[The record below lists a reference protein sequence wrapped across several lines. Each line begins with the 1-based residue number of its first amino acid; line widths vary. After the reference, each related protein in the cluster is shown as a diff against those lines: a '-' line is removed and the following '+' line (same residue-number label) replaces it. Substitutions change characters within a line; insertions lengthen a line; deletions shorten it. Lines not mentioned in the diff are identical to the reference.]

1 MISSDDDN
9 FDPYEFQQSQQVSQ
23 QRETRKPAARGTQ
36 VQTEQNV
43 DIKNGF
49 ATTKDGFYLK
59 ESDDEEDAPRVALTR
74 KQKKKLKHL
83 RRGHAD
89 DSDDST
95 EDVLEDVVSGGNV
108 RRPGYLPGTANA
120 VGPRTGAK
128 NETKGANLCKV
139 DNSMGLSGTVNNALK
154 KTEAHLDEDRLR
166 NKDKSDRATVENC
179 LDPRTMLQIEKMI
192 NNEKLTAMYGCIST
206 GKEANVYRAEG
217 SMDLIERE
225 MFKPDEEGKLPVKEY
240 AVKIFKT
247 SILIFKDRERYVD
260 GEFRFRNGH
269 CKGNPRKMVKL
280 WAEKEVRNLK
290 RIGYTN
296 GLIKV
301 PVPYVLNNNIIV
313 MEFIGENSKAA
324 PRLRD
329 AMLEDWNSAY
339 LQTIMIVR
347 RLYQRCR
354 LIHADLSEYNLL
366 YHKEEVWVIDVSQT
380 VENDHPMALD
390 FLRRDISIVQE
401 FFARKLQRVL
411 TTQDTFAFVTDLTI
425 ENDDEEAVFATLV
438 QALYLKTT
446 EQLEIERQQDD
457 IFKQIYIPRTL
468 QELSLDDIDKLKRNN
483 QEAMFN
489 KLTGVNTGTKTISN
503 VTEDADD
510 VDAEQEG
517 EAADKDQIKTEDASG
532 LEEIKEEAPAD
543 KVEKGEGEGEGE
555 GDGDGDYD
563 DEDEEE

>member
-1 MISSDDDN
+1 
-9 FDPYEFQQSQQVSQ
+9 
-23 QRETRKPAARGTQ
+23 
-36 VQTEQNV
+36 
-43 DIKNGF
+43 
-49 ATTKDGFYLK
+49 
-59 ESDDEEDAPRVALTR
+59 
-74 KQKKKLKHL
+74 
-83 RRGHAD
+83 
-89 DSDDST
+89 
-95 EDVLEDVVSGGNV
+95 
-108 RRPGYLPGTANA
+108 
-120 VGPRTGAK
+120 
-128 NETKGANLCKV
+128 
-139 DNSMGLSGTVNNALK
+139 
-154 KTEAHLDEDRLR
+154 
-166 NKDKSDRATVENC
+166 
-179 LDPRTMLQIEKMI
+179 MI

-401 FFARKLQRVL
+401 FFARKL
-411 TTQDTFAFVTDLTI
+411 
-425 ENDDEEAVFATLV
+425 
-438 QALYLKTT
+438 
-446 EQLEIERQQDD
+446 
-457 IFKQIYIPRTL
+457 
-468 QELSLDDIDKLKRNN
+468 
-483 QEAMFN
+483 
-489 KLTGVNTGTKTISN
+489 
-503 VTEDADD
+503 
-510 VDAEQEG
+510 
-517 EAADKDQIKTEDASG
+517 
-532 LEEIKEEAPAD
+532 
-543 KVEKGEGEGEGE
+543 
-555 GDGDGDYD
+555 
-563 DEDEEE
+563 